1 MFRGAQTVNLD
12 GKGRI
17 AIPTRYRPEIMAENQ
32 GRMVCTAD
40 INQPCLLLYPLNEWE
55 KVEQML

>member
-17 AIPTRYRPEIMAENQ
+17 AIPTRYRPEI
-32 GRMVCTAD
+32 RRKIKD
-40 INQPCLLLYPLNEWE
+40 EWF
-55 KVEQML
+55 VRRILISLACYFIH